1 MEELEIT
8 AKTGFNN
15 LKIFIQKTLHLHIER
30 DKYLGLQSWKH
41 QGKMCIEITLT
52 TNKIILE
59 YDTVEKWEKVLNLLN
74 DNL

>member
-1 MEELEIT
+1 MEEIT
-8 AKTGFNN
+8 AEVGFNN
-15 LKIFIQKTLHLHIER
+15 LKIFIHKTLHLHIER

-41 QGKMCIEITLT
+41 QEKLAIEITLT
-52 TNKIILE
+52 TNTIILE